1 MHRFHRRLACLSLA
15 GLLSLPLARTASA
28 VSYSD
33 LPESH
38 WAYADMIHADHYSG
52 DAMGAVRYAETVFGK
67 N

>member
-38 WAYADMIHADHYSG
+38 WAYADMIHAARLGILKGTATTKWLPPPS
-52 DAMGAVRYAETVFGK
+52 
-67 N
+67 